1 MEWMAII
8 GNSIQYIEEHIT
20 EELTA
25 DRIARNAGV
34 SSFYFQKGFAMLCGF
49 TVTEYIRNRR
59 LALAGNDIIAT
70 DEKIIDIAM
79 KYGYDSPDSFTK
91 AFTRFHGVTPSSA
104 RRGKVLLKSFA
115 PLKIRIS
122 LEGGYLMDYK
132 IVKKDAFTVIANAK
146 TLA

>member
-1 MEWMAII
+1 MAII

-104 RRGKVLLKSFA
+104 RRGEVLLKSFA

>member
-104 RRGKVLLKSFA
+104 RRGEVLLKSFA

>member
-1 MEWMAII
+1 MAII

-104 RRGKVLLKSFA
+104 RRYEVLLKSFA